1 MSGKNIVITGAGSG
15 IGAETARRLAPGN
28 RLILHYHTAKEG
40 ALALREELAPL
51 AEGVDVVEA
60 DLTTGAGCEALAEEV
75 RGHTDALD
83 VLVNNAGGMIER
95 RSVGDLTWD
104 HLAATFALNTFS
116 AMRLTGL
123 CTGLLRRGRNDPCVV
138 NVTSIAM
145 RHGAPT
151 ATAYGASKAALD
163 SFTRGAAGELAP
175 DIRVNAVAPGII
187 DTRFHERVTS
197 ADTMRRFIGNTPLKR
212 AGGVADVARTIEY
225 LVGATF
231 VTGET
236 IDCNGGLAMR

>member
-28 RLILHYHTAKEG
+28 RLVLHYHSAKEG
-40 ALALREELAPL
+40 ALALREELAPVC
-51 AEGVDVVEA
+51 AGVDVVEG
-60 DLTTGAGCEALAEEV
+60 DLTTDAGCEALSEEIG
-75 RGHTDALD
+75 RHMDALD

-95 RSVGDLTWD
+95 QSVGDLTWD

-116 AMRLTGL
+116 AMRLTSL
-123 CTGLLRRGRNDPCVV
+123 CTGLLRRGGNDPCVV

-151 ATAYGASKAALD
+151 ATAYGASKAAMD
-163 SFTRGAAGELAP
+163 SFTRGAAAELAP
-175 DIRVNAVAPGII
+175 GIRVNAVAPGII

-197 ADTMRRFIGNTPLKR
+197 EDKMRQFVESTPLKR

-236 IDCNGGLAMR
+236 VDCNGGLTMR